1 MYRLSIMYYFGDKL
15 ENADSKISME
25 MYNDVYRTHVQKTW
39 ILAEETGTAIS
50 SKMPIV
56 KSL

>member
-1 MYRLSIMYYFGDKL
+1 MYYFGDKL
-15 ENADSKISME
+15 ENADSKISMK
-25 MYNDVYRTHVQKTW
+25 MYNDVHRTHVQKTW